1 MSADSRLLS
10 KRALAM
16 ALATLATWLAS
27 NVLAQTAA
35 PHSRALPDVLQALLP
50 STYPRPLSVWQS
62 NEKSFYEKLLSKS
75 RFDVLIVPFQ
85 SQGRAFDRATR
96 SLMTAQL
103 ALAIG
108 MSDKVRVAD
117 PYLVARALGDGNRR
131 LLVEDVYALARKLG
145 VKRVVWGY
153 VGHSDGNK
161 LWLTVQHHEWS
172 ASGHVTSVP
181 KELHFP
187 QQTFTDEI
195 PPIEVFQELL
205 PQIVEAAG
213 FSPQTGSVRPSKQGA
228 GSKAPMPNTVL
239 AITKEAP
246 DAIRDVRNLLLLAAL
261 APSFA
266 ARTSERFAER
276 SLLSLLSVAPQS
288 PGYRYLKARAFMQL
302 GLRKA
307 AIKTLGSPTTNEEH
321 HLLAVL
327 NGNLPEVN
335 RLTPKIEPGVSALLA
350 RLDANAIATKYEAI
364 GLTQAEAA
372 AQAMKLPD
380 ETWRLF
386 VTRAM
391 TDWSQWAQ
399 HDNLALKQLL
409 DKEFPIP
416 GFALEDIARGS
427 LTLGDFSA
435 AERAV
440 AVSILDH
447 VRKLLEIDDAL
458 CCAPL
463 ALRVTRL
470 DYLDLVESIGTDNLM
485 RRARFIA
492 YMQGAPESALQ
503 FITSIEGAYKDHPQ
517 LALARAHAEAG
528 LAGRSSGSVSEGY
541 RRSAYLNAMNA
552 MFWEQGQTPTA
563 AEAFDVKAGVGRS
576 YFGYVDNLYATDYPY
591 RPFYPAWAQG
601 GSREAMQR
609 NAQAALNNSSYDLT
623 QLHEMRR
630 WGTVR
635 STEKFVAVLA
645 SLEGRFAGSALVA
658 VMRAEASEV
667 RGDVKTAALHYR
679 EAIKA
684 QPGYWDS
691 HLGLGVILFDDGQVA
706 EAAKVFMSYAGFKEG
721 TADPVSLSNHA
732 YGAGSLFFWTGNFA
746 EAAALYKIAA
756 DLRTGSDAS
765 MTSASRLALVQ
776 GNYVA
781 AATGSLERA
790 QRYHS
795 AYAYR
800 DYLGLLHV
808 MGHSK
813 EAWDGFF
820 ALVGHLD
827 RPQVWE
833 TALVG
838 HRLAGLTEKQLA
850 DWSRQERVR
859 NSGGTFAYAAMYL
872 LRAGVVDRMPSSDL
886 ASVVAA
892 LDRPVWQL
900 EGGGGHVVRP
910 RLDGTSEVVLGPN
923 SPGHPDSSL
932 PLGVFAASKKVRVK
946 SDLVYFA
953 EAYRAIRTGQF
964 ASASAGLQEAAKL
977 YDPRNHA
984 VGYLLPYL
992 AFAAAK
998 DGNLEAVEQVLA
1010 RFPLEHQRFDYYLAK
1025 ASIAGIAG
1033 RLDESLRYLNLA
1045 LHRRLFT
1052 EHRPVFPEY
1061 QYAELCEWLFEAT
1074 RDERYRVLAVDWAKK
1089 NQVFQPWFAWP
1100 YAVEAK
1106 LSSNPEERRKAI
1118 ATTHYL
1124 DKNSERLKAVPDVE
1138 IAAALKEFKDRNPF
1152 LGVQGGTRRGPI

>member
-1 MSADSRLLS
+1 MKVVSRRQP
-10 KRALAM
+10 KRALAIG
-16 ALATLATWLAS
+16 LATLATWLAS
-27 NVLAQTAA
+27 TALAQTLA
-35 PHSRALPDVLQALLP
+35 PHSRPFPDALQALLP
-50 STYPRPLSVWQS
+50 SGYPRPLSVWQS
-62 NEKSFYEKLLSKS
+62 NEKSFYEKLLSKG

-85 SQGRAFDRATR
+85 SQGWAFDRATR

-108 MSDKVRVAD
+108 MNDNVRVAD

-131 LLVEDVYALARKLG
+131 LRTEDVYALAVKLG
-145 VKRVVWGY
+145 VKRIVWGY

-205 PQIVEAAG
+205 PQIVETAG
-213 FSPQTGSVRPSKQGA
+213 FSLQAGSVRPSKQGA
-228 GSKAPMPNTVL
+228 GSKTPLPNTVL

-246 DAIRDVRNLLLLAAL
+246 DAIRDARYLLLLAAL
-261 APSFA
+261 VPSFA

-276 SLLSLLSVAPQS
+276 SMLSLLSVAPQA

-307 AIKTLGSPTTNEEH
+307 AIKTLGSPTTNEER

-350 RLDANAIATKYEAI
+350 RLDANAIATKYEVI

-372 AQAMKLPD
+372 AQAMKLPE

-391 TDWSQWAQ
+391 TDWSPWAQ

-427 LTLGDFSA
+427 LTLGDFSV

-447 VRKLLEIDDAL
+447 VRKMLEIDDAL

-528 LAGRSSGSVSEGY
+528 LAGRSSGSASEGY

-623 QLHEMRR
+623 QLHDMRR
-630 WGTVR
+630 WGTAR
-635 STEKFVAVLA
+635 STEKFIAVLA

-658 VMRAEASEV
+658 VMRAEASEA

-691 HLGLGVILFDDGQVA
+691 HLGLGLILFADGQVA
-706 EAAKVFMSYAGFKEG
+706 EAATVFMSYAGFKER

-746 EAAALYKIAA
+746 EAEALYKIAA

-765 MTSASRLALVQ
+765 MTSASRLALLK
-776 GNYVA
+776 GDYVSA
-781 AATGSLERA
+781 AAGHIERA
-790 QRYHS
+790 QRYHTS
-795 AYAYR
+795 YAYR

-813 EAWDGFF
+813 QAWDGFF
-820 ALVGHLD
+820 ALIGHLD
-827 RPQVWE
+827 QPHVWE

-872 LRAGVVDRMPSSDL
+872 LRAGMVDRMPSADL
-886 ASVVAA
+886 ASLVAE

-900 EGGGGHVVRP
+900 DYHDMVVRP

-932 PLGVFAASKKVRVK
+932 PLGVLAASKKTRIK

-998 DGNLEAVEQVLA
+998 SGKVEAVEQALA

-1025 ASIAGIAG
+1025 ASIAGLAG
-1033 RLDESLRYLNLA
+1033 RTDESLRYLNLA
-1045 LHRRLFT
+1045 LHRRLYT
-1052 EHRPVFPEY
+1052 EYRPVFPEY

-1074 RDERYRVLAVDWAKK
+1074 REEQYRVLAVDWAKK
-1089 NQVFQPWFAWP
+1089 NQVFQPWFGWS

-1106 LSSNPEERRKAI
+1106 LSSNQAERRKAI
-1118 ATTHYL
+1118 AMTHYL
-1124 DKNSERLKAVPDVE
+1124 DKDSERLKAVPDVE

-1152 LGVQGGTRRGPI
+1152 LGMKSGTRKGRI